1 MTLMTDEIT
10 TKIIDEIA
18 KRFDGAYSIAA
29 ESMSQYV
36 QTKIVDSWRCLV
48 MVGIAIILC
57 TVPSVFLFRKT
68 RTLHK
73 TNDEDWG
80 FFLFCTIVLTGITA
94 IFITIF
100 IFSAFSTYNWITF
113 PQGMLVHEILGR

>member
-36 QTKIVDSWRCLV
+36 QTKIVDSWRWLV
-48 MVGIAIILC
+48 MFGIAIILC
-57 TVPSVFLFRKT
+57 TVLSIIALSIGRKATYCDDRDFFFAASAFLAS
-68 RTLHK
+68 
-73 TNDEDWG
+73 G
-80 FFLFCTIVLTGITA
+80 AG
-94 IFITIF
+94 IFIAVF
-100 IFSAFSTYNWITF
+100 IFSAFDTYNWITF
-113 PQGMLVHEILGR
+113 PQGMLIHNILGR

>member
-36 QTKIVDSWRCLV
+36 QTKIVDSGRWLV
-48 MVGIAIILC
+48 MFGIAIILC
-57 TVPSVFLFRKT
+57 TVLSIIVLSIGRKT
-68 RTLHK
+68 TYCDDR
-73 TNDEDWG
+73 D
-80 FFLFCTIVLTGITA
+80 FFFAASAFLAVIAG
-94 IFITIF
+94 IFIAVF
-100 IFSAFSTYNWITF
+100 IFSAFDTYNWITF
-113 PQGMLVHEILGR
+113 PQGMLIHEILGR

>member
-1 MTLMTDEIT
+1 MTDEIT

-18 KRFDGAYSIAA
+18 KRFGGAYSIAA

-36 QTKIVDSWRCLV
+36 QTKIVNSWCSLV

-57 TVPSVFLFRKT
+57 VVLSIIALRISNKA
-68 RTLHK
+68 
-73 TNDEDWG
+73 DYGDQG
-80 FFLFCTIVLTGITA
+80 FFFATSAFLAGVAG
-94 IFITIF
+94 IFIAVF
-100 IFSAFSTYNWITF
+100 IFSAFNTYNWITF

>member
-36 QTKIVDSWRCLV
+36 QAKIVDSWRCLV

-57 TVPSVFLFRKT
+57 TVLSVIALRIGNKSHDGDEGFFFAAFVFLA
-68 RTLHK
+68 
-73 TNDEDWG
+73 
-80 FFLFCTIVLTGITA
+80 GIA
-94 IFITIF
+94 GIFIAVF
-100 IFSAFSTYNWITF
+100 IFSAFDTYNWITF
-113 PQGMLVHEILGR
+113 PQGMLIHEILGR

>member
-57 TVPSVFLFRKT
+57 TVLSIIALSIGRKATYCDDRDFFFTASAFLA
-68 RTLHK
+68 
-73 TNDEDWG
+73 G
-80 FFLFCTIVLTGITA
+80 VAG
-94 IFITIF
+94 IFIAVF
-100 IFSAFSTYNWITF
+100 IFSAFDTYNWITF
-113 PQGMLVHEILGR
+113 PQGMLIHNILGR

>member
-1 MTLMTDEIT
+1 MTDEIT

-36 QTKIVDSWRCLV
+36 QTKIVDSWRWLV
-48 MVGIAIILC
+48 MFGIAIILC
-57 TVPSVFLFRKT
+57 AVLSI
-68 RTLHK
+68 
-73 TNDEDWG
+73 
-80 FFLFCTIVLTGITA
+80 IVLRIGNKA
-94 IFITIF
+94 YYGKQDSFFAASAFLACVAGLFIAVF

>member
-1 MTLMTDEIT
+1 MTDEIT

-18 KRFDGAYSIAA
+18 KRFDGAYNIAA

-57 TVPSVFLFRKT
+57 TILSIIALRIGNKA
-68 RTLHK
+68 
-73 TNDEDWG
+73 DYSDQG
-80 FFLFCTIVLTGITA
+80 FFFTA
-94 IFITIF
+94 SAFLAGVAGIFIAVF

-113 PQGMLVHEILGR
+113 PQGMLVHEILRK

>member
-1 MTLMTDEIT
+1 MTDEIT
-10 TKIIDEIA
+10 SKIIDEIT

-36 QTKIVDSWRCLV
+36 QTKIVDSWCCLV

-57 TVPSVFLFRKT
+57 AVLSVIALRIGNKA
-68 RTLHK
+68 
-73 TNDEDWG
+73 DYGDQG
-80 FFLFCTIVLTGITA
+80 FFFAASAFLAGVAG
-94 IFITIF
+94 IFIAVF
-100 IFSAFSTYNWITF
+100 IFSAFNTYNWITF

>member
-1 MTLMTDEIT
+1 MTDEIT

-48 MVGIAIILC
+48 MIGIAIILC
-57 TVPSVFLFRKT
+57 AVLSIIALHIGRKATYCDDRDFFFAASVFLA
-68 RTLHK
+68 
-73 TNDEDWG
+73 G
-80 FFLFCTIVLTGITA
+80 VAG
-94 IFITIF
+94 IFIAVF
-100 IFSAFSTYNWITF
+100 IFSAFDTYNWITF
-113 PQGMLVHEILGR
+113 PQGMLVHEILRK